1 MSELLIPLDNYL
13 AAGLHIGTQQKTHD
27 MEKYIFRVR
36 SDGLYVLDV
45 HKTDERLKYV
55 AKFLAQYEPDD
66 ILVVATRQYGQAP
79 VKKFGEVTGC
89 KTIPGRFIPGTL
101 TNPSYAKFIE
111 PKVIVVTDPRSDSQ
125 AILESK
131 QNGIPVVA
139 LCDSENLLANVD
151 ICVPSNNKG
160 RKAIALIYWLL
171 ARQLLRER
179 GVIGE
184 DEDLDLEPS
193 NSFEFPFFFY
203 LFFYYFSVFSI
214 FFCFLFF

>member
-139 LCDSENLLANVD
+139 LCDSENLLANAD

-193 NSFEFPFFFY
+193 DFELKF
-203 LFFYYFSVFSI
+203 
-214 FFCFLFF
+214 

>member
-1 MSELLIPLDNYL
+1 LSELLIPLDNYL

-89 KTIPGRFIPGTL
+89 KTIPGRFSPGTL

-193 NSFEFPFFFY
+193 DFELKF
-203 LFFYYFSVFSI
+203 
-214 FFCFLFF
+214 

>member
-66 ILVVATRQYGQAP
+66 ILVVATRQYGQAPAP

-193 NSFEFPFFFY
+193 DFELKF
-203 LFFYYFSVFSI
+203 
-214 FFCFLFF
+214 